1 MNLSQHR
8 KYIFALA
15 ISFFIVIACLVVTYR
30 LCDKFSVEFK
40 DLNSSTYVSFFVSVA
55 FIYFVSF
62 YLWTRFSLLFGQAR
76 DTHDAFIDTGLLAI
90 GKYMP
95 GKFWGIIARGAI
107 LKDGV
112 KISRKQV
119 SVSIIEQAFTL
130 GCGVLLVS
138 ILFTST
144 NFKLVKEYWLPA
156 LGISLLLIVF
166 IAIAW
171 RWTSRNF
178 NLTNVANINW
188 KIFWFTIG
196 YMSMWLISAAPLIIL
211 MTAKSQ
217 MSVLEIINASSAFI
231 SAMISGWLAVFTPG
245 GLGIREAVFSYISPN
260 SLTWQQGL
268 FWITLHR
275 GLYALFDL
283 AYGSLTLALI
293 ALRHKSAD
301 VTN

>member
-1 MNLSQHR
+1 MNFSQHR

-15 ISFFIVIACLVVTYR
+15 ISFLIVIVCLVVTYK
-30 LCDKFSVEFK
+30 LGNKFSIEYSN
-40 DLNSSTYVSFFVSVA
+40 LNPSTYVAFFLSVA

-62 YLWTRFSLLFGQAR
+62 FLWTWFSLLLGQPR

-90 GKYMP
+90 GKYIP
-95 GKFWGIIARGAI
+95 GKFWGIVARGAI

-112 KISRKQV
+112 KISRKQI
-119 SVSIIEQAFTL
+119 SVSFIEQAFTL
-130 GCGVLLVS
+130 GCGVLLV
-138 ILFTST
+138 IVLFIST
-144 NFKLVKEYWLPA
+144 NFKLVEYFWLPS
-156 LGISLLLIVF
+156 LGIALLLIATV
-166 IAIAW
+166 AIAW
-171 RWTSRNF
+171 RWTSRKF
-178 NLTNVANINW
+178 NLTNVTNINW
-188 KIFWFTIG
+188 KIFFFTIA
-196 YMSMWLISAAPLIIL
+196 YMSMWLISAVPLIVL

-217 MSVLEIINASSAFI
+217 MTALEIIIASSAFI

-283 AYGSLTLALI
+283 VYGTLTLALI
-293 ALRHKSAD
+293 TFRHKSAD
-301 VTN
+301 VTH

>member
-15 ISFFIVIACLVVTYR
+15 ISSFIVIACLVVTYR
-30 LCDKFSVEFK
+30 LSDKFSVEFK
-40 DLNSSTYVSFFVSVA
+40 DLSSSTYVSFFVSVA

-90 GKYMP
+90 GKYIP

>member
-15 ISFFIVIACLVVTYR
+15 ISFFIVIACLFVTYILGDR
-30 LCDKFSVEFK
+30 FSIEFEN
-40 DLNSSTYVSFFVSVA
+40 LNPSTYLTFFVSVA
-55 FIYFVSF
+55 LIYFFSF
-62 YLWTRFSLLFGQAR
+62 YLWTRFSLLLGQPR

-90 GKYMP
+90 GKYIP
-95 GKFWGIIARGAI
+95 GKFWGVVARGAI

-112 KISRKQV
+112 KISRKQISV
-119 SVSIIEQAFTL
+119 SVIEQAFTL
-130 GCGVLLVS
+130 GCGILLV
-138 ILFTST
+138 IVLFTST
-144 NFKLVKEYWLPA
+144 NFKLVKDFWLPISGIA
-156 LGISLLLIVF
+156 LLVIALV
-166 IAIAW
+166 AIAW
-171 RWTSRNF
+171 RWTNRNF
-178 NLTNVANINW
+178 NLANIANINW
-188 KIFWFTIG
+188 KILSFTIA
-196 YMSMWLISAAPLIIL
+196 YMSMWLISAVPLIIL

-217 MSVLEIINASSAFI
+217 MSVVEIIIASTAFI

-283 AYGSLTLALI
+283 AYGTLTLAFI
-293 ALRHKSAD
+293 TFRHRSAD
-301 VTN
+301 VTH

>member
-40 DLNSSTYVSFFVSVA
+40 DLSSSTYVSFFVSVA

-90 GKYMP
+90 GKYIP

>member
-30 LCDKFSVEFK
+30 LSDKFSVEFK
-40 DLNSSTYVSFFVSVA
+40 DLSSSTYVSFFASVA

-90 GKYMP
+90 GKYIP

-188 KIFWFTIG
+188 NIFWFTIG

>member
-30 LCDKFSVEFK
+30 LSDKFSVEFK
-40 DLNSSTYVSFFVSVA
+40 DLSSSTYVSFFVSVA

-90 GKYMP
+90 GKYIP

-188 KIFWFTIG
+188 NIFWFTIG

>member
-1 MNLSQHR
+1 MNLSQHS

-40 DLNSSTYVSFFVSVA
+40 DLSSSTYVSFFVSVA

-90 GKYMP
+90 GKYIP